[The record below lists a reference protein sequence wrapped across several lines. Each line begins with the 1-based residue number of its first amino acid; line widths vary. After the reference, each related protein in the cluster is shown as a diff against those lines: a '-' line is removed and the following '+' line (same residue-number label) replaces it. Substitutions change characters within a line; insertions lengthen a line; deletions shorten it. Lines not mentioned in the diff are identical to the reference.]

1 MAKWV
6 WICSIWLC
14 SIVCPA
20 LHTFEN
26 RHRLR
31 FIFPCFFF
39 VFQIEFNCHAF
50 TYLHVL
56 GFYAPWVNFQ
66 SVWKYS
72 VVTLYAMF
80 YLSTLSY
87 NFSRCFFAATMSMK
101 HFQFISAF
109 LEFDVRKTREER
121 WKHDKFSCM
130 SYIFDKVNCKFAEV
144 SYFYV

>member
-6 WICSIWLC
+6 WIYSIWLC

-20 LHTFEN
+20 LHTFED

-39 VFQIEFNCHAF
+39 VFQIEIMCHAF
-50 TYLHVL
+50 TYLHLL
-56 GFYAPWVNFQ
+56 GFYAPCVNFQ

-80 YLSTLSY
+80 YLSTLCY
-87 NFSRCFFAATMSMK
+87 NFRRCIFAATMSMK
-101 HFQFISAF
+101 HFQLISAF

-121 WKHDKFSCM
+121 WKHDKFACM
-130 SYIFDKVNCKFAEV
+130 SYVFDKVNCKFAEV